1 MVNLQTVGF
10 DVLNEK
16 DKRDFQKLFVEY
28 SKKIQYKIKDIEL
41 IKIHLKEY
49 NYREDI
55 ADKNK
60 KFSIHVEVR
69 GPMKSI
75 EANAFDWDFKRALH
89 KVFKKMIEEAEHT
102 LHSSNQNKP

>member
-1 MVNLQTVGF
+1 MVSHQTVGF
-10 DVLNEK
+10 NVLNEK
-16 DKRDFQKLFVEY
+16 DKRDFQKLFEEY
-28 SKKIQYKIKDIEL
+28 SKKIQYKIKGIEL

-60 KFSIHVEVR
+60 KFSIHVKVK

-75 EANAFDWDFKRALH
+75 EAEASDWDLRRTLH

-102 LHSSNQNKP
+102 FHVSNQNKP